1 MRRRLLSERQLEI
14 LQYAADGYS
23 EARTALILGIAVP
36 TVKKHRVHAK
46 QKIGART
53 LTQAV
58 AIAWRRGWIV

>member
-1 MRRRLLSERQLEI
+1 MRTRLLSERQREV

-23 EARTALILGIAVP
+23 EARVALILGISVM
-36 TVKKHRVHAK
+36 TVRKHRAHAK